1 MGTNPSVGTLL
12 PGLAR
17 VSSVGRGRYGWKGSI
32 AEVVFGGIALLLVG
46 GVGWAADV
54 PVARMGDRDIPVSAL
69 RAAVARTGLPVDQ
82 AETVRAAVRQLVED
96 EALAI
101 EARRQGL
108 DQDPEVVE
116 TVQRLMV
123 QKLLAREVD
132 AVVTGRPATEQ
143 ELKDF
148 HARNAAR
155 YATPAMA
162 RGQVATL
169 LIRTNRAAV
178 LAFAAQAVGT
188 ARTNRFEEVV
198 KRYSDFA
205 QERIGGGETGW
216 LVEGSPSKKYPSEIV
231 KALLAI
237 PQVGGLA
244 EPVVTDRAVYVV
256 RLGEKRAGGTP
267 SFEAVRPQVERD
279 WLTARRQEVHDA
291 FVERVRQSVP
301 VKLDEAVVQQVIQE
315 NQSNARPPAAPF
327 RGGR

>member
-1 MGTNPSVGTLL
+1 MRTTRTTPSRRWPVRDRRVALVIVL
-12 PGLAR
+12 AGLAPMAHA
-17 VSSVGRGRYGWKGSI
+17 SSARAQPAPPTAPATAPATPIPRGASG
-32 AEVVFGGIALLLVG
+32 
-46 GVGWAADV
+46 AA
-54 PVARMGDRDIPVSAL
+54 PVS
-69 RAAVARTGLPVDQ
+69 
-82 AETVRAAVRQLVED
+82 
-96 EALAI
+96 
-101 EARRQGL
+101 
-108 DQDPEVVE
+108 
-116 TVQRLMV
+116 
-123 QKLLAREVD
+123 
-132 AVVTGRPATEQ
+132 
-143 ELKDF
+143 
-148 HARNAAR
+148 
-155 YATPAMA
+155 
-162 RGQVATL
+162 
-169 LIRTNRAAV
+169 
-178 LAFAAQAVGT
+178 
-188 ARTNRFEEVV
+188 FEEVV

-291 FVERVRQSVP
+291 FVARVRQSVP
-301 VKLDEAVVQQVIQE
+301 VKLDEAVVQQVIRE